1 MFLLFLL
8 CLFDTPLESINLHS
22 NMFLLFLRLR
32 TSKQSQKHH
41 LHSNMFLLFQSI
53 SSLICPSNSNLHSNM
68 FLLFLGTLTGGVG
81 KFVVF
86 TFQEVFIISYEELN
100 GNQYVYN
107 LHSNMFL
114 LFLVLFTVTFPC
126 VIRIYIPICFYYFAI
141 LSNFFI
147 FRFKIY
153 IPICFYYFQN

>member
-1 MFLLFLL
+1 MVA
-8 CLFDTPLESINLHS
+8 D
-22 NMFLLFLRLR
+22 
-32 TSKQSQKHH
+32 
-41 LHSNMFLLFQSI
+41 
-53 SSLICPSNSNLHSNM
+53 
-68 FLLFLGTLTGGVG
+68 
-81 KFVVF
+81 
-86 TFQEVFIISYEELN
+86 
-100 GNQYVYN
+100 YVNY

-153 IPICFYYFQN
+153 IPICFYYFCRSRSETFLPGIFTFQYVSIISKLDIELYTDDKDIYIPICFYYFNPSMKKQWNLIDLHSNMFLLFPKLMQHFIKLKQIYIPICFYYF

>member
-1 MFLLFLL
+1 MFLLFPAA
-8 CLFDTPLESINLHS
+8 TEEAI
-22 NMFLLFLRLR
+22 
-32 TSKQSQKHH
+32 
-41 LHSNMFLLFQSI
+41 SI
-53 SSLICPSNSNLHSNM
+53 SNIYIPICFYYFVDY
-68 FLLFLGTLTGGVG
+68 FLMVAD
-81 KFVVF
+81 
-86 TFQEVFIISYEELN
+86 
-100 GNQYVYN
+100 YVNY

-153 IPICFYYFQN
+153 IPICFYYFCRSRSETFLPGIFTFQYVSIISTGKDAA